1 MTRSG
6 LNQNRLAL
14 LALLSIFIKN
24 LTMQFSEKRNVTR
37 WIIIVASFVIVSLI
51 LWNTYTFFQIF
62 KNEERIKMELW
73 AQSLKA
79 FNNADPETGD
89 IELPGL
95 IMSNNKTIPLIQTE
109 NNKIIN
115 HVNIEESIAA
125 DETKL
130 KDYLETLK
138 KQNDPIIIEYN
149 PGKFW
154 KLYYGNS
161 SLLNK
166 LKYYPVALLLIIFL
180 FGGLVYNFYKSTK
193 MATQNKL
200 WAGMAKETAHQIGT
214 PLSSLIGW
222 LEIMKADN
230 VDPTT
235 ISEIEKDI
243 NRLQTITDRFSK
255 IGSEPILE
263 KRNIIEET
271 EQSFDYLRSRF
282 SKQVEFSFK
291 APKKPIMVLLNPAL
305 HSWTVENLVK
315 NAIDAM
321 KGKGQLSV
329 IIENDNTYVKIL
341 VSDTGKGIPKNQFK
355 RVFEPGFTTKKRGWG
370 LGLSLTK
377 RIVEEYHKGK
387 IKVAHSEIGKGTT
400 MQVSFKK
407 A

>member
-1 MTRSG
+1 
-6 LNQNRLAL
+6 
-14 LALLSIFIKN
+14 
-24 LTMQFSEKRNVTR
+24 MQFSEKRNVTR
-37 WIIIVASFVIVSLI
+37 WIIIMASFVIVTLI

-62 KNEERIKMELW
+62 KNEERLKMENW
-73 AQSLKA
+73 ALAQKKINSA
-79 FNNADPETGD
+79 DPNADVD
-89 IELPGL
+89 MELPFQ
-95 IMSNNKTIPLIQTE
+95 IIQEPSIPIIVTE

-115 HVNIEESIAA
+115 DINI
-125 DETKL
+125 DEDIKKDSLKL
-130 KDYLETLK
+130 KAFLEKLK
-138 KQNDPIIIEYN
+138 SQNDAIKMEYL
-149 PGKFW
+149 PGKIQY
-154 KLYYGNS
+154 LYYGNS

-180 FGGLVYNFYKSTK
+180 FGALVYNFYKSTK

-230 VDPTT
+230 VDETT
-235 ISEIEKDI
+235 ILEIEKDI

-263 KRNIIEET
+263 VKNIIEET
-271 EQSFDYLRSRF
+271 EQSFDYLKSRF
-282 SKQVEFSFK
+282 SSQVDFSFK
-291 APKKPIMVLLNPAL
+291 APKKPIMVSLNPAL

-321 KGKGQLSV
+321 KGRGKLSIV
-329 IIENDNTYVKIL
+329 IENDTNFVNIL
-341 VSDTGKGIPKNQFK
+341 ISDSGKGIPKNQFK
-355 RVFEPGFTTKKRGWG
+355 RIFEPGFTTKKRGWG

-387 IKVAHSEIGKGTT
+387 IKVLNSEVGKGTT
-400 MQVSFKK
+400 IQVTFKK

>member
-1 MTRSG
+1 
-6 LNQNRLAL
+6 
-14 LALLSIFIKN
+14 
-24 LTMQFSEKRNVTR
+24 MQFSEKRNVTR
-37 WIIIVASFVIVSLI
+37 WIIIMASFVIVSLI
-51 LWNTYTFFQIF
+51 LWNTYSFFQIF
-62 KNEERIKMELW
+62 KEQERVKMELW
-73 AQSLKA
+73 ANAQTTLI
-79 FNNADPETGD
+79 NADENTEID
-89 IELPGL
+89 LPL
-95 IMSNNKTIPLIQTE
+95 KIIQNATIPIILTE

-115 HVNIEESIAA
+115 SINI
-125 DETKL
+125 DEDILKDKSQLERFLQKL
-130 KDYLETLK
+130 KN
-138 KQNDPIIIEYN
+138 QNDPIVMQISEN
-149 PGKFW
+149 RTHN
-154 KLYYGNS
+154 LYYGDS

-166 LKYYPVALLLIIFL
+166 LKYYPIALLLIIFL
-180 FGGLVYNFYKSTK
+180 FGGLVYNFYRSTK

-222 LEIMKADN
+222 LEIMKSDN
-230 VDPTT
+230 VAETT
-235 ISEIEKDI
+235 IVEIEKDI
-243 NRLQTITDRFSK
+243 TRLQTITDRFSK

-263 KRNIIEET
+263 KCNIIAET
-271 EQSFDYLRSRF
+271 EQSFDYLKSRF

-321 KGKGQLSV
+321 KGRGKLSV
-329 IIENDNTYVKIL
+329 VIESDSTDVKIL

-355 RVFEPGFTTKKRGWG
+355 RVFEPGFTTKRRGWG

>member
-1 MTRSG
+1 
-6 LNQNRLAL
+6 
-14 LALLSIFIKN
+14 
-24 LTMQFSEKRNVTR
+24 MQFSEKRNTTR
-37 WIIIVASFVIVSLI
+37 WIIIMASFVIVALI
-51 LWNTYTFFQIF
+51 LWNTYSFFQIF
-62 KNEERIKMELW
+62 KNEERLKMELW
-73 AQSLKA
+73 AKSQETLI
-79 FNNADPETGD
+79 NANEYTDVD
-89 IELPGL
+89 LPL
-95 IMSNNKTIPLIQTE
+95 QIIQTATIPIIVTE
-109 NNKIIN
+109 KDSIIN
-115 HVNIEESIAA
+115 TKNI
-125 DETKL
+125 DEDILKDKTKL
-130 KDYLETLK
+130 KSFLQKLK
-138 KQNDPIIIEYN
+138 NQNDPIVMKISE
-149 PGKFW
+149 GRTHS
-154 KLYYGNS
+154 LYYGDS

-180 FGGLVYNFYKSTK
+180 FGGLVYNFYRSTK

-230 VDPTT
+230 VAETT
-235 ISEIEKDI
+235 IVEIEKDI
-243 NRLQTITDRFSK
+243 TRLQTITDRFSK

-291 APKKPIMVLLNPAL
+291 APKKPIMVSLNPAL

-321 KGKGQLSV
+321 KGRGKLSV
-329 IIENDNTYVKIL
+329 VIESDNTYVKIL

-355 RVFEPGFTTKKRGWG
+355 RVFEPGFTTKRRGWG

-387 IKVAHSEIGKGTT
+387 IKVLHSEIDKGTT

-407 A
+407 WQKIT